1 MRGQSKCM
9 PCLKQISKK
18 KKKKTRLL
26 QEKQVKKV
34 AISREAF
41 LEEELGQCLDEE
53 NRNKSA
59 LSC

>member
-1 MRGQSKCM
+1 M
-9 PCLKQISKK
+9 PYVKQIFKK
-18 KKKKTRLL
+18 KKKKARLL
-26 QEKQVKKV
+26 QKKQVKEV